1 MALTVGTNSY
11 ISVVDADNYFAT
23 RLNSNAWNNADI
35 ATQEAALIQ
44 ATRTLD
50 ALYDWNGSLADDDQ
64 SLGWPRIDAYDCE
77 GRIIDSTAIPECVEN
92 ATCEEALHLLS
103 GDVLTTPSLLTQGF
117 KKAKLGSM
125 EIEVADSA
133 STATPD
139 KVSTMARDMLS
150 CIGTPKSGAVS
161 GGGYSS
167 QVIRG

>member
-1 MALTVGTNSY
+1 MALIVGTNSY
-11 ISVVDADNYFAT
+11 ISVADADAYFAT
-23 RLNSNAWNNADI
+23 RLNSSAWINADT
-35 ATQEAALIQ
+35 ATKEAALIQ

-50 ALYDWNGSLADDDQ
+50 ALYDWDGSLADDNQ
-64 SLGWPRIDAYDCE
+64 SLGWPRSDAYDCE
-77 GRIIDSTAIPECVEN
+77 GRTIDSDIIPECVAN

-150 CIGTPKSGAVS
+150 CVGTQKSGAAS
-161 GGGYSS
+161 GGGFNMP
-167 QVIRG
+167 VMRG